1 MECTNQAL
9 GAALG
14 LSPSSASRMRAG
26 LRTGSPETLK
36 ALGAAA
42 GVTDSE
48 VLDAAIA
55 ARAGNPE
62 KWVEIVERACGS

>member
-1 MECTNQAL
+1 
-9 GAALG
+9 
-14 LSPSSASRMRAG
+14 
-26 LRTGSPETLK
+26 LK